1 MIRAVNSDPNDNSN
15 AVMIDDEDRYDRL
28 RLIQWWDQKRIS
40 KAKVMVVGAG
50 ALGNEVVKNLALL
63 GLGEI
68 HIVDLDS
75 VQTSN
80 LSRSVLFREE
90 HAGKRKAVVAAEM
103 AGELNPD
110 CRIFSHCAD
119 VTTDIGLGIVREV
132 DVVIGCL
139 DNRVARLWLN
149 RMCFKTGTPWVD
161 GGIQEIN
168 GVAKVFLPPYGPCYE
183 CGMTEND
190 YRLIALRYS
199 CPLLKKEDVQQGRVP
214 TAPTIASIIGAV
226 QVQETLKLLHELPVV
241 EGAAIVF
248 NGMTNNVYQTK
259 YPLKEDCLSHETY
272 DDIVEIDFDIES
284 SAQELFDRLKGVN
297 AFSEEEHL
305 RLVLDRDFVTKARC
319 YGCNVAVEVH
329 RTRSKVVAE
338 LAVCQQCQQP
348 MAVEMVH
355 EVEEGAEN
363 SQLSLATLGVPR
375 YDIVKIES
383 ELERRHVLLR
393 SSHRSP
399 NPSGLSRQG
408 IQRGCN

>member
-1 MIRAVNSDPNDNSN
+1 MIRSVIENQSP
-15 AVMIDDEDRYDRL
+15 VMIDEEDRYDRL
-28 RLIQWWDQKRIS
+28 RLIQWWDQNRIRD
-40 KAKVMVVGAG
+40 AKVMVVGAG
-50 ALGNEVVKNLALL
+50 ALGNEVLKNLALL

-68 HIVDLDS
+68 HIVDFDF

-90 HAGKRKAVVAAEM
+90 HTGRSKAAVAAKM

-110 CRIFSHCAD
+110 CTIFSHHAD
-119 VTTDIGLGIVREV
+119 VTSDIGLGMVRDV

-139 DNRVARLWLN
+139 DNRAARLWVN

-168 GVAKVFLPPYGPCYE
+168 GVAKVFCPPHGPCYE

-199 CPLLKKEDVQQGRVP
+199 CPLLKKEEIQQGRVP
-214 TAPTIASIIGAV
+214 TAPTIASIIGGV
-226 QVQETLKLLHELPVV
+226 QVQETLKLLHGLPVA

-248 NGMTNNVYQTK
+248 NGMNNSVYQTQ
-259 YPLKEDCLSHETY
+259 YPLKKDCLSHEAY

-284 SAQELFDRLKGVN
+284 SAQSLFDRLKQLN

-305 RLVLDRDFVTKARC
+305 RLVLDRDFVTTVRC
-319 YGCNVAVEVH
+319 YGCDAAIEVH
-329 RTRSKVVAE
+329 CTRSKVAAD
-338 LAVCQQCQQP
+338 LAVCRECQQP
-348 MAVEMVH
+348 MAVAMVH
-355 EVEEGAEN
+355 EVEEGTGN

-383 ELERRHVLLR
+383 ELERRYVLLR
-393 SSHRSP
+393 SSREDANSLNRHSF
-399 NPSGLSRQG
+399 
-408 IQRGCN
+408 QRDNNGNGR